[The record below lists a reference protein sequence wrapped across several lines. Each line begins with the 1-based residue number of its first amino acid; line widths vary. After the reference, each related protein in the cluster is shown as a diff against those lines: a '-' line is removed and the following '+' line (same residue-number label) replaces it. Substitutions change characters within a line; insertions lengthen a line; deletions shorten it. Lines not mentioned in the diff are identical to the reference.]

1 MEHPIFFITK
11 LFESIGLGHFAHT
24 YPHVTYTWLIMVLLI
39 VFALLAVRSVKMI
52 PEGGQ
57 NFFEVVISGI
67 ENFQVEVMG
76 EHGRS
81 MFPLIATLGLFI
93 FFSNVMGLIPGF
105 YSPTASINT
114 TLACALIV
122 FFTTHIVGIK
132 FHGFK
137 YIKHFLG
144 PIWWMAP
151 LMLPIEIIGHLS
163 RVLSLTLRLFGN
175 IMGEDLVLAILLLLA
190 GKFLAPLPMMFL
202 AIFTS
207 FVQAFIFALLSMMYI
222 AGSMEEGH

>member
-202 AIFTS
+202 AVFTS